1 MVRSR
6 EVVSES
12 LRAVPAQEDGSRV
25 LYLAEPFERV
35 IDAELEV
42 LRCYLI
48 GYLYC
53 LPEVLSDY
61 DLAVV
66 VY

>member
-1 MVRSR
+1 MVRSCK
-6 EVVSES
+6 VVSEG
-12 LRAVPAQEDGSRV
+12 LRTVSAQEDGACV

-42 LRCYLI
+42 LRCDLI
-48 GYLYC
+48 GDLYC
-53 LPEVLSDY
+53 LLEVLSDY